1 MARKYTERYVRF
13 YTVGSAAAKLDTVE
27 RKAALPEYKT
37 PEKRK
42 PIPVDP
48 IALVGSAVA
57 VLLAVL
63 MLVGFAQV
71 AHTSAQV
78 KKLQTQVM
86 TLELEQEQLRQKY
99 ENGYDLEKAGEM
111 ARMLQKQQ
119 NKEDEA
125 FTDWLNRFCQRKWN
139 SEFSK
144 EMSRS
149 CTAMVKDWLK

>member
-1 MARKYTERYVRF
+1 MARKTTERYVRY
-13 YTVGSAAAKLDTVE
+13 YTFGSTAAKLDRRE
-27 RKAALPEYKT
+27 RKAALPKYKT

-42 PIPVDP
+42 PIAVDP

-78 KKLQTQVM
+78 KKLQTQVI

-99 ENGYDLEKAGEM
+99 ENGYDLEEVRAAAESMGMIPAEE
-111 ARMLQKQQ
+111 AIHVRVELPGQTVQIEHLSWWDSVMLS
-119 NKEDEA
+119 
-125 FTDWLNRFCQRKWN
+125 LRRF
-139 SEFSK
+139 F
-144 EMSRS
+144 
-149 CTAMVKDWLK
+149 A

>member
-1 MARKYTERYVRF
+1 MARKTTERYVRY
-13 YTVGSAAAKLDTVE
+13 YTFGSTAAKLDRRE

-42 PIPVDP
+42 PIAVDP
-48 IALVGSAVA
+48 LALVGSAVA

-78 KKLQTQVM
+78 KKLQTQVI

-99 ENGYDLEKAGEM
+99 ENGYDLEEVRAAAESMGMIPAEE
-111 ARMLQKQQ
+111 AIHVRVELPGQTVQIEHLSWWDSVMLS
-119 NKEDEA
+119 
-125 FTDWLNRFCQRKWN
+125 LRRF
-139 SEFSK
+139 F
-144 EMSRS
+144 
-149 CTAMVKDWLK
+149 A

>member
-1 MARKYTERYVRF
+1 MARKTTERYVRY
-13 YTVGSAAAKLDTVE
+13 YTFGSTAAKLDRRE

-42 PIPVDP
+42 PIAVDP

-78 KKLQTQVM
+78 KKLQTQVI

-99 ENGYDLEKAGEM
+99 ENGYDLEEVRAAAESMGMIPAEE
-111 ARMLQKQQ
+111 AIHVRVELPGQTVQIEHLCWWDSVMLS
-119 NKEDEA
+119 
-125 FTDWLNRFCQRKWN
+125 LRRF
-139 SEFSK
+139 F
-144 EMSRS
+144 
-149 CTAMVKDWLK
+149 A

>member
-1 MARKYTERYVRF
+1 MARNKTERYVRY
-13 YTVGSAAAKLDTVE
+13 YTFGSTAAKLDRRE
-27 RKAALPEYKT
+27 RKAALPKYKT

-42 PIPVDP
+42 PIAVDP

-78 KKLQTQVM
+78 HKLETQVM

-99 ENGYDLEKAGEM
+99 ENGYDLEEVRAAAESMGMIPAEDAIHVRVELPGETVQIETLSWWDSM
-111 ARMLQKQQ
+111 MLS
-119 NKEDEA
+119 
-125 FTDWLNRFCQRKWN
+125 LRRF
-139 SEFSK
+139 F
-144 EMSRS
+144 
-149 CTAMVKDWLK
+149 A

>member
-13 YTVGSAAAKLDTVE
+13 YTVGSAAAKLETVE

-99 ENGYDLEKAGEM
+99 ENGYDLEEVRVAAESMGMIPVEDAIHVRVELPAETVQIETLSWWDSM
-111 ARMLQKQQ
+111 MLSLRQFF
-119 NKEDEA
+119 A
-125 FTDWLNRFCQRKWN
+125 
-139 SEFSK
+139 
-144 EMSRS
+144 
-149 CTAMVKDWLK
+149 A

>member
-1 MARKYTERYVRF
+1 MARNTTERYVRY
-13 YTVGSAAAKLDTVE
+13 YTFGSTAAKLDRRE

-42 PIPVDP
+42 PIAVDP

-78 KKLQTQVM
+78 NKLETQVM

-99 ENGYDLEKAGEM
+99 ENGYDLEEVRAAAESMGMIPAEDAIHVRVELPGETVGIETLSWWDSV
-111 ARMLQKQQ
+111 MLS
-119 NKEDEA
+119 
-125 FTDWLNRFCQRKWN
+125 LRRF
-139 SEFSK
+139 F
-144 EMSRS
+144 
-149 CTAMVKDWLK
+149 A

>member
-1 MARKYTERYVRF
+1 MARKTTERYVRY
-13 YTVGSAAAKLDTVE
+13 YTFGSTAAKLDRRE

-42 PIPVDP
+42 PIAVDP

-99 ENGYDLEKAGEM
+99 ENGYDLEEVRAAAESMGMIPAEE
-111 ARMLQKQQ
+111 AIHVRVELPGQTVQIEHLSWWDSVMLS
-119 NKEDEA
+119 
-125 FTDWLNRFCQRKWN
+125 LRRF
-139 SEFSK
+139 F
-144 EMSRS
+144 
-149 CTAMVKDWLK
+149 A

>member
-1 MARKYTERYVRF
+1 MARKTTERYVRY
-13 YTVGSAAAKLDTVE
+13 YTFGSTAVKLDRRE

-42 PIPVDP
+42 PIAVDP

-71 AHTSAQV
+71 AHTSARVQ
-78 KKLQTQVM
+78 KLQTQVM

-99 ENGYDLEKAGEM
+99 ESGYDLEEVRVAAESMGMIPAEDAIHVRVEM
-111 ARMLQKQQ
+111 PTETIQIEHLSWWDSML
-119 NKEDEA
+119 
-125 FTDWLNRFCQRKWN
+125 LSLRRF
-139 SEFSK
+139 F
-144 EMSRS
+144 
-149 CTAMVKDWLK
+149 A

>member
-1 MARKYTERYVRF
+1 MARKTTERYVRY
-13 YTVGSAAAKLDTVE
+13 YTFGSTAAKLDRQE
-27 RKAALPEYKT
+27 RKAALPQYIP

-57 VLLAVL
+57 VLLAIL

-78 KKLQTQVM
+78 RKLETQVM

-99 ENGYDLEKAGEM
+99 EDGYNLEEVRVAAESMGMIPMED
-111 ARMLQKQQ
+111 AVHVRVELPAESVQIETLSWWDSMLLSLRQFF
-119 NKEDEA
+119 A
-125 FTDWLNRFCQRKWN
+125 
-139 SEFSK
+139 
-144 EMSRS
+144 
-149 CTAMVKDWLK
+149 A

>member
-1 MARKYTERYVRF
+1 MARKTTERYVRY
-13 YTVGSAAAKLDTVE
+13 YTFGSTAVKLDRRE

-42 PIPVDP
+42 PIAVDP

-78 KKLQTQVM
+78 QKLQTQVM

-99 ENGYDLEKAGEM
+99 EAGYDLEEVRAAAESMGMIPVED
-111 ARMLQKQQ
+111 AIHVRVELPTDTIQIEHLSWWDSML
-119 NKEDEA
+119 
-125 FTDWLNRFCQRKWN
+125 LSLRRF
-139 SEFSK
+139 F
-144 EMSRS
+144 
-149 CTAMVKDWLK
+149 A

>member
-13 YTVGSAAAKLDTVE
+13 YTVGSAAAKLETVE

-42 PIPVDP
+42 PIAVDP

-57 VLLAVL
+57 ILLAVL

-71 AHTSAQV
+71 AHTSARV
-78 KKLQTQVM
+78 HELQTQVM

-99 ENGYDLEKAGEM
+99 ENGYDLEEVRAAAESMGMIPVEDAVHVRVEM
-111 ARMLQKQQ
+111 PAETVRIETLSWWDSML
-119 NKEDEA
+119 
-125 FTDWLNRFCQRKWN
+125 LSLRRF
-139 SEFSK
+139 F
-144 EMSRS
+144 
-149 CTAMVKDWLK
+149 AA

>member
-13 YTVGSAAAKLDTVE
+13 YTVGSAAAKLETVE
-27 RKAALPEYKT
+27 RKAALPKYKT

-42 PIPVDP
+42 PIAVDP

-78 KKLQTQVM
+78 HKLETQVM
-86 TLELEQEQLRQKY
+86 ALEQEQEQLRQKY
-99 ENGYDLEKAGEM
+99 ENGYDLEEVRAAAESMGMIPVEDAVHVRVEM
-111 ARMLQKQQ
+111 PTETVRIETLSWWDSVMLSLRQFF
-119 NKEDEA
+119 A
-125 FTDWLNRFCQRKWN
+125 
-139 SEFSK
+139 
-144 EMSRS
+144 
-149 CTAMVKDWLK
+149 A